1 MIRRAISLR
10 SASVIALSVVACGT
24 DVTGLTQGVVLLT
37 DAREYQLPP
46 PGQPPTSILGTISN
60 QTFAGV
66 PVRRCLI
73 RGSAVDPV
81 GVDLVFEKAQ
91 SDGTWQ
97 AVNLGFNCLSSAA
110 PRADAVLAPH
120 EVALVARIVVTVPGQ
135 YRLRLGYGT
144 MQLTGDGV
152 WGEPKDRDECIRVLR
167 RAVELGVDF
176 IDTAAGYGNGRSER
190 LNREQMNC
198 I

>member
-1 MIRRAISLR
+1 MTPCTLYQHALRTTFAERTREEGSMIRRAISLR
-10 SASVIALSVVACGT
+10 NAGVIALSVVACGT

-110 PRADAVLAPH
+110 PRADAGLAPH
-120 EVALVARIVVTVPGQ
+120 EVALGARIVVPVPGR
-135 YRLRLGYGT
+135 YRLRLGYAPMG
-144 MQLTGDGV
+144 G
-152 WGEPKDRDECIRVLR
+152 P
-167 RAVELGVDF
+167 APP
-176 IDTAAGYGNGRSER
+176 
-190 LNREQMNC
+190 
-198 I
+198 

>member
-1 MIRRAISLR
+1 MIRRAISLP

-73 RGSAVDPV
+73 RGSAVDPI

-144 MQLTGDGV
+144 MG
-152 WGEPKDRDECIRVLR
+152 
-167 RAVELGVDF
+167 
-176 IDTAAGYGNGRSER
+176 DTAPADTVTSPAFTVR
-190 LNREQMNC
+190 
-198 I
+198 

>member
-1 MIRRAISLR
+1 MRSGNCLDGCMRDTSAPSCLPAPFTKHPLRTTCGQCTREEGSMIRQAISLR

-81 GVDLVFEKAQ
+81 GFDLVFEKAQ

-97 AVNLGFNCLSSAA
+97 AVNLGFNCLSSVAL
-110 PRADAVLAPH
+110 RADSFIGTHVIALMDGY
-120 EVALVARIVVTVPGQ
+120 EVAV
-135 YRLRLGYGT
+135 
-144 MQLTGDGV
+144 
-152 WGEPKDRDECIRVLR
+152 
-167 RAVELGVDF
+167 
-176 IDTAAGYGNGRSER
+176 
-190 LNREQMNC
+190 
-198 I
+198 